1 MVLQEVLSRGIAAD
15 DAFGVVGLNRIID
28 NSPGHPRAAGTAFQ
42 VMQQSGG
49 RDKATFAHSTGIAPE
64 ITERMKFQRGQT
76 LFRVDLFDNLS
87 SANVA
92 TVGVFAVEDPLW
104 VNGSVVL
111 CNDVSVQ
118 RGLATVLS
126 AYLAR
131 YPLMDLVV
139 EMLIQSML
147 ADEFLFAVTAPNL
160 GGVEGLEMLDRCGL
174 KVENHLAFATITV
187 LFGSLMIFK
196 GM

>member
-1 MVLQEVLSRGIAAD
+1 MDQ
-15 DAFGVVGLNRIID
+15 IID
-28 NSPGHPRAAGTAFQ
+28 NSPGDARAAGTAFQ
-42 VMQQSGG
+42 VIQQSRG
-49 RDKATFAHSTGIAPE
+49 RDEATFAIVAGNAPE
-64 ITERMKFQRGQT
+64 ITERVMFQRGHM
-76 LFRVDLFDNLS
+76 LFQVDLCDKLS
-87 SANVA
+87 LANVA

-104 VNGSVVL
+104 VDGSVVL
-111 CNDVSVQ
+111 SHNVSVQ
-118 RGLATVLS
+118 RGLATKVLP

-131 YPLMDLVV
+131 YPLMELVV

-147 ADEFLFAVTAPNL
+147 ADEFLLAVAAPKL

-187 LFGSLMIFK
+187 LFSPLMIFK

>member
-1 MVLQEVLSRGIAAD
+1 MIQQSRG
-15 DAFGVVGLNRIID
+15 
-28 NSPGHPRAAGTAFQ
+28 
-42 VMQQSGG
+42 
-49 RDKATFAHSTGIAPE
+49 RDEATFAIVAGNAPE
-64 ITERMKFQRGQT
+64 ITERVMFQRGHM
-76 LFRVDLFDNLS
+76 LFQVDLCDKLS
-87 SANVA
+87 LANVA

-104 VNGSVVL
+104 VDGSVVL
-111 CNDVSVQ
+111 SHNVSVQ
-118 RGLATVLS
+118 RGLATKVLP

-131 YPLMDLVV
+131 YPLMELVV

-147 ADEFLFAVTAPNL
+147 ADEFLLAVAAPKL

-187 LFGSLMIFK
+187 LFSPLMIFK

>member
-1 MVLQEVLSRGIAAD
+1 
-15 DAFGVVGLNRIID
+15 
-28 NSPGHPRAAGTAFQ
+28 
-42 VMQQSGG
+42 MQQSGG
-49 RDKATFAHSTGIAPE
+49 RDEPTFAHSTGIAPE
-64 ITERMKFQRGQT
+64 ITERMMFQRGQM

-87 SANVA
+87 FANVA

-118 RGLATVLS
+118 RGLVTKVLP

-147 ADEFLFAVTAPNL
+147 ADEFLFAVTAPKL